1 MIVELGHWALILGG
15 LLALVQ
21 AVLPML
27 AAQSARLQP
36 STTTRWLALAP
47 ALATAQALVLALAF
61 GALVQ
66 AFVRGDWSVAYV
78 VEHANSGL
86 PLAYR
91 IAGAWGGHE
100 GSLLLWAALLA
111 GWGAALAHGAPGLPA
126 ATRARVLAVLGAVG
140 AGFCAFIVFSSNPFT
155 RELPPAPDGRDL
167 NPLLQDPG
175 MALHPP
181 LLYLGYVGF
190 SVAFAFAVA
199 ALLEGRA
206 DPRWARWAR
215 PWTLAAWSFLT
226 AGILLGSF
234 WAYYELGWGGWWFW
248 DAVENAALMPW
259 LLGTALIHSLAVA
272 EKRGRFGHWTVLLA
286 LGAFSLSLLGTFL
299 VRSGV
304 LSSVHA
310 FAADPQRG
318 LVLLLLLALSVGASL
333 LLYAARAHKLGRSEG
348 GLGPREAALLANNLL
363 LATAMGTVLLGT
375 LYPLAV
381 EALGGGRLSVGAPYF
396 ESVWPPLMLPLLA
409 LLGLGPFLQWRGAPP
424 RARVR
429 LLVLLAGG
437 SVAVAIVGALVL
449 HGSLLFGLGLAAG
462 GWVLVATLAHAAP
475 RLRSWRQL
483 TGRDWGLL
491 LAHAGVG
498 VFVLGV
504 TLVKGLE
511 HSHDLRLAP
520 GESAT
525 VAGHQLQF
533 RSAERLRGPNYVA
546 ARATLAWSRDDK
558 LLAVL
563 TPEKRVYTARNMP
576 MTEAAIDRGFT
587 RDLYL
592 SAGETGSDGR
602 WVLRLQVKPFMAW
615 VWGGVG
621 LIVLGGVAAALSG
634 NRARRT
640 SPAEASRP
648 ADVLAE
654 AA

>member
-1 MIVELGHWALILGG
+1 M
-15 LLALVQ
+15 
-21 AVLPML
+21 
-27 AAQSARLQP
+27 
-36 STTTRWLALAP
+36 
-47 ALATAQALVLALAF
+47 
-61 GALVQ
+61 
-66 AFVRGDWSVAYV
+66 
-78 VEHANSGL
+78 
-86 PLAYR
+86 
-91 IAGAWGGHE
+91 
-100 GSLLLWAALLA
+100 
-111 GWGAALAHGAPGLPA
+111 
-126 ATRARVLAVLGAVG
+126 
-140 AGFCAFIVFSSNPFT
+140 
-155 RELPPAPDGRDL
+155 
-167 NPLLQDPG
+167 
-175 MALHPP
+175 
-181 LLYLGYVGF
+181 
-190 SVAFAFAVA
+190 
-199 ALLEGRA
+199 
-206 DPRWARWAR
+206 
-215 PWTLAAWSFLT
+215 
-226 AGILLGSF
+226 
-234 WAYYELGWGGWWFW
+234 
-248 DAVENAALMPW
+248 
-259 LLGTALIHSLAVA
+259 
-272 EKRGRFGHWTVLLA
+272 
-286 LGAFSLSLLGTFL
+286 
-299 VRSGV
+299 
-304 LSSVHA
+304 
-310 FAADPQRG
+310 
-318 LVLLLLLALSVGASL
+318 
-333 LLYAARAHKLGRSEG
+333 
-348 GLGPREAALLANNLL
+348 
-363 LATAMGTVLLGT
+363 
-375 LYPLAV
+375 
-381 EALGGGRLSVGAPYF
+381 
-396 ESVWPPLMLPLLA
+396 
-409 LLGLGPFLQWRGAPP
+409 
-424 RARVR
+424 
-429 LLVLLAGG
+429 
-437 SVAVAIVGALVL
+437 
-449 HGSLLFGLGLAAG
+449 
-462 GWVLVATLAHAAP
+462 LVATLAHAAP